1 MQIFYYLPMNDCY
14 DPRPRQMSAH
24 AEMENALIRR
34 QMAEDS
40 LLDSHVPTT
49 ILQGM
54 EHIWEK

>member
-14 DPRPRQMSAH
+14 DPRPRQMSGH

-49 ILQGM
+49 ILQGTGF
-54 EHIWEK
+54 